1 MLPFLAAIL
10 EGIRQNIS
18 ALRNVEILGKYICF
32 IIFFFCSAFKEEKDS
47 KRQFLKQTKL
57 KKEFK
62 KSKNILN
69 ILLPNFVRERVR
81 TGQRFIAEDQGVVTI
96 IFIDIMDFDNIVSMH
111 QPGELIEFL
120 DKIYNAFDQMCNLHN
135 LQKIETVGKSYM
147 A

>member
-1 MLPFLAAIL
+1 
-10 EGIRQNIS
+10 
-18 ALRNVEILGKYICF
+18 
-32 IIFFFCSAFKEEKDS
+32 
-47 KRQFLKQTKL
+47 
-57 KKEFK
+57 
-62 KSKNILN
+62 
-69 ILLPNFVRERVR
+69 
-81 TGQRFIAEDQGVVTI
+81 VVTI